1 MSPWANL
8 VEKTE
13 PEEHVVQLYGSDDE
27 LLVKNV
33 GRYLAEGLD
42 HGEGLLVIATSK
54 HGDALA
60 SALARDGV
68 DLAAVTRRG
77 QLVWHDAE
85 RTLPTFMVDGEPDEE
100 RFTATIGGLLGE
112 VRPLAGH
119 RGIRAFGEMVGLLW
133 AAGQRSAAI
142 RLEGCWNRLLRLHSV
157 RLFCAYPID
166 VFSADFEMHAV
177 DGVLCAHTDVLPAD
191 RRLQGALNLAMH
203 EVLGPRLDELRPLI
217 KANYR
222 PSWASLPRA
231 EAVILW
237 IRNNLPDC
245 AEEILGRARTY
256 YISRDGTAP
265 VPRRA

>member
-77 QLVWHDAE
+77 QLVWRDAE

-133 AAGQRSAAI
+133 AAGQRSASFASKAAGTACCGSTPSDSSAPI
-142 RLEGCWNRLLRLHSV
+142 RSTCSALTSRCTPSMASSV
-157 RLFCAYPID
+157 PTPTC
-166 VFSADFEMHAV
+166 
-177 DGVLCAHTDVLPAD
+177 CLPTA
-191 RRLQGALNLAMH
+191 A
-203 EVLGPRLDELRPLI
+203 
-217 KANYR
+217 
-222 PSWASLPRA
+222 
-231 EAVILW
+231 
-237 IRNNLPDC
+237 C
-245 AEEILGRARTY
+245 RAR
-256 YISRDGTAP
+256 
-265 VPRRA
+265 